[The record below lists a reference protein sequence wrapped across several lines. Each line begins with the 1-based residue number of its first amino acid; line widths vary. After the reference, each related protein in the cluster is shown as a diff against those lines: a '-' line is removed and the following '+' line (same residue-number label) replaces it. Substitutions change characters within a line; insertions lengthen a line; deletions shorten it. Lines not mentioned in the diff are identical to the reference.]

1 MPTVGKPELLSPAG
15 DYEKLTMAVA
25 YGADAVYLAGTRY
38 GMRAGAGNFSEEE
51 LRRAVELCHSR
62 GVKVHVTCNTV
73 PRDDELAELPAFLR
87 FLDEIGADA
96 LIVAD
101 VGVMDM
107 AVRNAPHCALHVS
120 TQTGVANYATARV
133 LHDMGASRVVLAREL
148 TLDEIADIR
157 AHVPE
162 SLELEV
168 FVHGAMCVSFSG
180 RCLLSNYLT
189 GRDANRGMC
198 AQPCR
203 WKYHLMEEQRPGQF
217 MEISEDGGTYIL
229 NSRDLCMIGHIPE
242 ILAAGAHSLKIEG
255 RAKSAYYAGAV
266 TGAYR
271 QAVDAAVAGR
281 PLDPVWFREME
292 LISHRPYSTGFY
304 FDPAGPGQY
313 DGSAMYFSDCEAAAF
328 VESCG
333 PDGTAVL
340 TQRNKFC
347 TGDELS
353 LMMPGAVPVTF
364 TAGKMKNGDG
374 ETIESVPH
382 PLMRF
387 SMRLPVQAP
396 PLSVIRKLK

>member
-1 MPTVGKPELLSPAG
+1 M
-15 DYEKLTMAVA
+15 
-25 YGADAVYLAGTRY
+25 
-38 GMRAGAGNFSEEE
+38 
-51 LRRAVELCHSR
+51 ELCHSR

-87 FLDEIGADA
+87 FLDEIGTDA
-96 LIVAD
+96 LIIAD

-107 AVRNAPHCALHVS
+107 ATRNAPRCALHVS

-229 NSRDLCMIGHIPE
+229 NSRDLCMIGHIPAG
-242 ILAAGAHSLKIEG
+242 LAAGAHSLKIEG

-271 QAVDAAVAGR
+271 QAVDAALAGR
-281 PLDPVWFREME
+281 PLDPVWIRETE

-340 TQRNKFC
+340 TQRNKFS

-353 LMMPGAVPVTF
+353 LMMPGAAPVTF
-364 TAGKMKNGDG
+364 VAGEIKNADG
-374 ETIESVPH
+374 EPIDSVPH
-382 PLMRF
+382 PMMRF
-387 SMRLPVQAP
+387 SMCLPVQAP
-396 PLSVIRKLK
+396 SLSVIRKLK

>member
-203 WKYHLMEEQRPGQF
+203 GKYHLVEEQRPGQL

-242 ILAAGAHSLKIEG
+242 ILAAGVHSMKIEG

-271 QAVDAAVAGR
+271 QAVDAAIAGR
-281 PLDPVWFREME
+281 PLDPVWIREME

-353 LMMPGAVPVTF
+353 LMMPGTMPVTF

-396 PLSVIRKLK
+396 TLSVIRKLK

>member
-87 FLDEIGADA
+87 FLEEIGVDA

-133 LHDMGASRVVLAREL
+133 LHEMGASRVVLAREL

-203 WKYHLMEEQRPGQF
+203 WKYHLVEEQRPGQL

-242 ILAAGAHSLKIEG
+242 ILAAGVHSMKIEG

-271 QAVDAAVAGR
+271 QAVDAAIAGR
-281 PLDPVWFREME
+281 PLDPVWIREME

-396 PLSVIRKLK
+396 TLSVIRKLK